1 MDNTTKTI
9 TADELINK
17 VASIVADL
25 EDSLP
30 QTMESVAVTANE
42 DLGEITKE
50 SNMEETLKEQA
61 CGTAPKAEEAPE
73 LEAVAA
79 TEKAE
84 EPKAEEEKEP
94 KAEEKEEKAEDK
106 KPEGEEKKKEIKES
120 DFKKAEEALKAVLE
134 REKAEAAGGEDEA
147 EDIKKLKE
155 AMDALGMK
163 APEAEAPVAPE
174 APVADVP
181 APEAPVVE
189 ESVEEIAPF
198 ASLVASLDKKATVG
212 DSVWMI
218 KNAADN
224 SDYLSFNIKAAFGE
238 NIDNDK
244 ARSAYATSEEFGKAV
259 VAALIN
265 EKVKSATGARAAV
278 LGVVAHYTPSYPG
291 VNEYPDQEA
300 ANPGKSGTKVPAEDD
315 KNIPA
320 VKEAKAEEAAALT
333 VTAAEGTEAGACVE
347 KDTYLPGAD
356 KRTVKEN
363 KKPEESATP
372 HATEQI
378 PSDTDRKLVASYEET
393 IRKQADEIQALKL
406 EAAIKEKA
414 AKVKE
419 AVNLMARAGMIKANE
434 QVRIAALKDGLSVE
448 AANAKA
454 MAASI
459 DTQSKNLFGMNTPQ
473 LDAYIKSLAEL
484 SPRVQTVQASSMSPL
499 NVKASAMET
508 EEERLSKILGWD

>member
-163 APEAEAPVAPE
+163 APEAE
-174 APVADVP
+174 VP
-181 APEAPVVE
+181 AVTGEQKPA
-189 ESVEEIAPF
+189 EIPA
-198 ASLVASLDKKATVG
+198 ADKTE
-212 DSVWMI
+212 
-218 KNAADN
+218 NAA
-224 SDYLSFNIKAAFGE
+224 
-238 NIDNDK
+238 
-244 ARSAYATSEEFGKAV
+244 SEK
-259 VAALIN
+259 
-265 EKVKSATGARAAV
+265 
-278 LGVVAHYTPSYPG
+278 
-291 VNEYPDQEA
+291 
-300 ANPGKSGTKVPAEDD
+300 
-315 KNIPA
+315 
-320 VKEAKAEEAAALT
+320 
-333 VTAAEGTEAGACVE
+333 
-347 KDTYLPGAD
+347 
-356 KRTVKEN
+356 
-363 KKPEESATP
+363 
-372 HATEQI
+372 
-378 PSDTDRKLVASYEET
+378 
-393 IRKQADEIQALKL
+393 
-406 EAAIKEKA
+406 
-414 AKVKE
+414 
-419 AVNLMARAGMIKANE
+419 
-434 QVRIAALKDGLSVE
+434 
-448 AANAKA
+448 
-454 MAASI
+454 
-459 DTQSKNLFGMNTPQ
+459 
-473 LDAYIKSLAEL
+473 
-484 SPRVQTVQASSMSPL
+484 
-499 NVKASAMET
+499 
-508 EEERLSKILGWD
+508 